1 MTRSPALRYA
11 LLAFFVT
18 TASAC
23 GSARAPA
30 PRQPAGAVLT
40 ELGDSYAELERIADS
55 VTAGADTEAV
65 GSSELAQVAA
75 RNLAGRI
82 DQALGGFEAITVAM
96 STDEL
101 ERTRSLW
108 VRLAA
113 TEAALQLLYED
124 ASRLAADPAA
134 TADELYALST
144 QLSGSLELG
153 RVSSRMAAR
162 QVQPPDAAEA
172 VTP

>member
-11 LLAFFVT
+11 LLALFVST
-18 TASAC
+18 VSAC
-23 GSARAPA
+23 ASARAPA
-30 PRQPAGAVLT
+30 TRQPAGAVLT
-40 ELGDSYAELERIADS
+40 EVGDSYAELERIADS
-55 VTAGADTEAV
+55 LTAEADTEAA

-101 ERTRSLW
+101 ERTRSFW

-134 TADELYALST
+134 TADELYLLST

-162 QVQPPDAAEA
+162 QVQPPDAAE
-172 VTP
+172 TPTP